1 MVISIKHKQLKKQ
14 GAESSDSGE
23 PDAFLIMKVI
33 MVKPAYKFPLLDI
46 YEFEGA
52 KMFLVFIRSLYH
64 EPQEYKLCISVLTHI
79 CLGI

>member
-23 PDAFLIMKVI
+23 PDAFLVMKVI

-46 YEFEGA
+46 YELEG
-52 KMFLVFIRSLYH
+52 LRCSLSSCALSTMN
-64 EPQEYKLCISVLTHI
+64 LCPHSYLSRNMILTQ
-79 CLGI
+79 